1 MLRPEGKTY
10 TNPVGLKFVRIE
22 PGTFTMGIGQTPL
35 SSEITDNKAQGKS
48 WKPNERPYLHN
59 SN

>member
-22 PGTFTMGIGQTPL
+22 PGIFTMGIGQTPL

-48 WKPNERPYLHN
+48 
-59 SN
+59 